1 VIVVCRCSVYLPY
14 SFTAAG
20 KKKEQLGAFE
30 NTDDISINPASTPR
44 QTGKR
49 STI

>member
-1 VIVVCRCSVYLPY
+1 MPY
-14 SFTAAG
+14 SFTAAR
-20 KKKEQLGAFE
+20 KRKEQLEAYE
-30 NTDDISINPASTPR
+30 NTDDISINPAFTSK

>member
-1 VIVVCRCSVYLPY
+1 MPH
-14 SFTAAG
+14 SFTAAR
-20 KKKEQLGAFE
+20 KRKEQLGTFD
-30 NTDDISINPASTPR
+30 NTDDISINPACTPR